1 MVNYIECITRK
12 ACQYL
17 LVAAALFPSY
27 SLPQAQQRVV
37 VIPLIESAPMPEPKR
52 VFVSSSQHTGN
63 LGGVFGAN
71 TICQNLADN
80 AGLQG
85 TFRAWLSTGGSISR
99 YSPDRF
105 FIKHSL
111 PYVNMQG
118 QTLAENWDDLTDG
131 SIENPVRYTETGAS
145 AGTQTATM
153 QRVWTYTQVDGTSK
167 ILGPN
172 ALNFS
177 SCSGWIDNRAVGTG
191 HHGNFRTSNSVWTNG
206 STVTCNNFSRL
217 YCVEQ

>member
-1 MVNYIECITRK
+1 MVNYSICISRRTRRI
-12 ACQYL
+12 L
-17 LVAAALFPSY
+17 LVAATLFLGSSY
-27 SLPQAQQRVV
+27 VQAQQRVV
-37 VIPLIESAPMPEPKR
+37 VIPLIESAPAPKPKR

-71 TICQNLADN
+71 TICQTLADN

-118 QTLAENWDDLTDG
+118 QALAENWDDLTDG
-131 SIENPVRYTETGAS
+131 SLENPVRYTETGAS

-167 ILGPN
+167 ILSPN
-172 ALNFS
+172 PLNFS

-191 HHGNFRTSNSVWTNG
+191 HHGNFRASNSLWTDG
-206 STVTCNNFSRL
+206 STVSCNNFSRL